1 MTTELDPAAVVRE
14 HAAFVWR
21 VLRYQGVPEA
31 ELEDVSQEVFLVIVR
46 SLGRFEGRATLQTWI
61 YGVCRNVAL
70 HARRSHARNRESAS
84 DTLPEV
90 GSAETQSQDL
100 ARLRMLDALRAALA
114 ALAEPTRMTFVL
126 FEIEQ
131 LAMHDVSKAVGCAV
145 STSYSRLYAAREHV
159 KRTLEA
165 GGHLDAYRELA
176 EAL

>member
-131 LAMHDVSKAVGCAV
+131 LAVTEIAQALACPKFTVYA
-145 STSYSRLYAAREHV
+145 RLYAARRAV
-159 KRTLEA
+159 AA
-165 GGHLDAYRELA
+165 GMQAHGSKGGE
-176 EAL
+176 